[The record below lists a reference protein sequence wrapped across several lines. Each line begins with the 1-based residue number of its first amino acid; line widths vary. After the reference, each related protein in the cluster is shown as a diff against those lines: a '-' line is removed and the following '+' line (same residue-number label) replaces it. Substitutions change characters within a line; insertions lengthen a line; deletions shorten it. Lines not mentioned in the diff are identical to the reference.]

1 MPANPIHVTALSQLR
16 HSDFRRHDP
25 LITRTDN
32 TPPQAGSRPI
42 SAVNLICLTLANPFV
57 NKSVT
62 FSSVGTYE
70 TITVPS
76 ETLSQIKRT

>member
-25 LITRTDN
+25 LIPRTDN

-57 NKSVT
+57 NKSAG
-62 FSSVGTYE
+62 FSSPGTYE
-70 TITVPS
+70 TVTDPS
-76 ETLSQIKRT
+76 DTTSRIK